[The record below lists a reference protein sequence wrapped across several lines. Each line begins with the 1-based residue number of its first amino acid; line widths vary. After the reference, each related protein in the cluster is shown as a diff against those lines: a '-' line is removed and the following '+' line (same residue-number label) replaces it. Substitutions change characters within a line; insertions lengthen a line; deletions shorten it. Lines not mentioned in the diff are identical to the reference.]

1 MKNIYPNIYK
11 NSPKNL
17 NKAKNFLKRNGIIAV
32 PTETVYGLA
41 GNAYSYQAIKK
52 IYVLKKR
59 PKKNPLI
66 IHYDNI
72 KKLKKDAFINPGFLK
87 LYKKFCP
94 GPLTFILKKRKD
106 SKICSLANANLNT
119 LAVRFPGHSTTKKIL
134 KKLNFPLA
142 MPSANKSSAL
152 SPISAL
158 DVIDEFGKSIN
169 FIIDGGK
176 SKIGLESTVINLV
189 KNIKITR
196 PGAISKKELSKVLGK
211 KISTVKKINKIY
223 SPGMLKKHYSP
234 GIPVT
239 LNCKTASNK
248 DAFIVFGKKYKKG
261 KNIFNL
267 SYKGD
272 LKQAAK
278 NLYKT
283 MRKIKNLNF
292 KKIKVVKIPNRNI
305 GIAINDRLTKASNK

>member
-1 MKNIYPNIYK
+1 M
-11 NSPKNL
+11 L
-17 NKAKNFLKRNGIIAV
+17 
-32 PTETVYGLA
+32 
-41 GNAYSYQAIKK
+41 QA
-52 IYVLKKR
+52 
-59 PKKNPLI
+59 PLSSLL
-66 IHYDNI
+66 HR
-72 KKLKKDAFINPGFLK
+72 F
-87 LYKKFCP
+87 
-94 GPLTFILKKRKD
+94 
-106 SKICSLANANLNT
+106 SLADAAL
-119 LAVRFPGHSTTKKIL
+119 GTTVEV
-134 KKLNFPLA
+134 
-142 MPSANKSSAL
+142 PS
-152 SPISAL
+152 
-158 DVIDEFGKSIN
+158 V
-169 FIIDGGK
+169 DGGK

-189 KNIKITR
+189 ENIKITR
-196 PGAISKKELSKVLGK
+196 PGAISKKELVKVLGK

-305 GIAINDRLTKASNK
+305 GIAINDRLLKASNK

>member
-1 MKNIYPNIYK
+1 MKNIYPNIYQ

-17 NKAKNFLKRNGIIAV
+17 NKAKNFLKKNMIIAV

-41 GNAYSYQAIKK
+41 GNAYSYNAIKK
-52 IYVLKKR
+52 IYSLKKR

-66 IHYDNI
+66 IHYDNL
-72 KKLKKDAFINPGFLK
+72 KKLKKDAFINDDFLK

-106 SKICSLANANLNT
+106 SKISSLANANLNT
-119 LAVRFPGHSTTKKIL
+119 VAVRFPGHRIAKKLL
-134 KKLNFPLA
+134 KKLSFPLA
-142 MPSANKSSAL
+142 MPSANMSSAL
-152 SPISAL
+152 SPINAL
-158 DVIDEFGKSIN
+158 DVIDEFGKNIN

-189 KNIKITR
+189 KDIRITR
-196 PGAISKKELSKVLGK
+196 PGAINKEDLGKVLGK
-211 KISTVKKINKIY
+211 KISTIKKVSKIY

-234 GIPVT
+234 GIPIA
-239 LNCKTASNK
+239 LNCKTAGNK
-248 DAFIVFGKKYKKG
+248 DAFIVFGKKYKRG

-267 SYKGD
+267 SYKGN
-272 LKQAAK
+272 LKEAGK

-292 KKIKVVKIPNRNI
+292 KKIRVVKIPNKDI
-305 GIAINDRLTKASNK
+305 GIAINDRLIKASNK